1 MFGLFNFKQKGTTD
15 KVHDKDYKA
24 KPVGYRYTDKL
35 AKKLGV
41 SVNATPTKA
50 HIEKYL
56 GDGVYKEVRANRSDK
71 SLRKKL

>member
-1 MFGLFNFKQKGTTD
+1 MFGIFKQIGSSLKSAD
-15 KVHDKDYKA
+15 KTVKA

-41 SVNATPTKA
+41 SVNAKPTKA

-56 GDGVYKEVRANRSDK
+56 GNGVYKEVRANRSDK
-71 SLRKKL
+71 SLRKKI